1 MTKSSGCGNRVK
13 KKRECGIGTPPPP
26 PPPSKP
32 DPDKAHFQ
40 LPNEVLDK
48 IIDFALTGTE
58 FSVITTYI
66 VPFVSLV
73 IALNDLQV
81 IISVGFHKTVTT
93 IGSLHVM
100 ATIARASYAKNLAQ
114 AADFYWLLNK

>member
-13 KKRECGIGTPPPP
+13 KKRECGIGIPPPP
-26 PPPSKP
+26 PPPPFP

-58 FSVITTYI
+58 FSVIATYI

-73 IALNDLQV
+73 IALNDLQI

-93 IGSLHVM
+93 IGSLHVNGYNTM
-100 ATIARASYAKNLAQ
+100 RKLCKEFGPSSG
-114 AADFYWLLNK
+114 LLFK

>member
-1 MTKSSGCGNRVK
+1 MK
-13 KKRECGIGTPPPP
+13 KKRECGIETPPPP
-26 PPPSKP
+26 PPPPLP

-48 IIDFALTGTE
+48 IIIDFALTGTE

-81 IISVGFHKTVTT
+81 GRATVY
-93 IGSLHVM
+93 
-100 ATIARASYAKNLAQ
+100 RNWNLDGCHQ
-114 AADFYWLLNK
+114 

>member
-1 MTKSSGCGNRVK
+1 M
-13 KKRECGIGTPPPP
+13 RESREKEAEMRDRDPPPP
-26 PPPSKP
+26 PPPPLP

-40 LPNEVLDK
+40 LPNEVSDK

-73 IALNDLQV
+73 IALYDLQV

-100 ATIARASYAKNLAQ
+100 ATIACASYAENLAQ
-114 AADFYWLLNK
+114 DADFY

>member
-1 MTKSSGCGNRVK
+1 MTKSS
-13 KKRECGIGTPPPP
+13 REKEAGMQDRPPPP
-26 PPPSKP
+26 PPPFHT
-32 DPDKAHFQ
+32 PDKTHFQ

-100 ATIARASYAKNLAQ
+100 ATIACASYAKNLAQ